1 MSRGNYCIEDDRNF
15 HGKEL
20 RDYASIAME
29 YDDYERALVI
39 FTKALQL
46 DPNVD
51 YYGNRADLH
60 IKLQH
65 YESAL
70 NDAKQTF
77 LIDS

>member
-1 MSRGNYCIEDDRNF
+1 MSRGNYYIEDERNL
-15 HGKEL
+15 HAKEL
-20 RDYASIAME
+20 SDYANIAME

-46 DPNVD
+46 D

-70 NDAKQTF
+70 NDAKQT
-77 LIDS
+77 LLNDL